1 MAAAGV
7 GLGAGD
13 RRAHAQRGDQRARA
27 ARTAGTGVCRH
38 AQRPDPVNLY
48 RSTNG
53 AVGWTGANEGMRPN
67 ISMAG
72 LAADPQNPN
81 LILAGD
87 GGFGYMYRSRDAGRT
102 WEELPGFK
110 ALLSENAAVGELYS
124 VVQDGVTVF
133 FAATR
138 YDGVFRSP
146 NAGDIWQKLDGG
158 LQGEAP
164 RVRGR
169 AARRHPLRG
178 HACRP
183 LPHDAR
189 EARPGSSC
197 PACPIRSLCSA

>member
-1 MAAAGV
+1 MIQSRRMRRLLRVFQAKRYMMPLLAGVLAAGWLLPALV
-7 GLGAGD
+7 L
-13 RRAHAQRGDQRARA
+13 AQETAVPTRNVAISALVLPGQPEQVF
-27 ARTAGTGVCRH
+27 AGTLN
-38 AQRPDPVNLY
+38 APDPVNLY

-146 NAGDIWQKLDGG
+146 NAGDI
-158 LQGEAP
+158 
-164 RVRGR
+164 
-169 AARRHPLRG
+169 
-178 HACRP
+178 
-183 LPHDAR
+183 
-189 EARPGSSC
+189 
-197 PACPIRSLCSA
+197 